1 MIVTDEV
8 RAYLEDLH
16 APADPVLARM
26 REHGERDGIPIV
38 HAPTGALLET
48 LAAAIPDARA
58 VEVGT
63 AIGVSTFHLLRGG
76 AHVTSFE
83 IDPERHE
90 HAQRYLEEAGL
101 ARRADLRL
109 QDATEGLRELDGPFD
124 LAFIDG
130 PKGGY
135 SEHMQLIVERLRS
148 PGGLLVVDNVLMSG
162 GVATATPT
170 GPWSQEHVD
179 GMRAFNA
186 ALLRD
191 DRLSAKTVL
200 PVGDGVALAARG

>member
-1 MIVTDEV
+1 
-8 RAYLEDLH
+8 
-16 APADPVLARM
+16 M

-48 LAAAIPDARA
+48 LAAHTSGARA

-83 IDPERHE
+83 VDRERHD
-90 HAQRYLEEAGL
+90 HARGYLTEAGL
-101 ARRADLRL
+101 IDRADLRL
-109 QDATEGLRELDGPFD
+109 QDAGEGLRQLEGPFD

-135 SEHMQLIVERLRS
+135 SEHMELIVERLR
-148 PGGLLVVDNVLMSG
+148 PGGLLIVDNVLMSG
-162 GVATATPT
+162 GVATRTPVEN
-170 GPWSQEHVD
+170 WSQEYVD
-179 GMRAFNA
+179 RMHAFNA
-186 ALLRD
+186 RLLAD
-191 DRLSAKTVL
+191 ERLSAATVL
-200 PVGDGVALAARG
+200 PVGDGVALAARR